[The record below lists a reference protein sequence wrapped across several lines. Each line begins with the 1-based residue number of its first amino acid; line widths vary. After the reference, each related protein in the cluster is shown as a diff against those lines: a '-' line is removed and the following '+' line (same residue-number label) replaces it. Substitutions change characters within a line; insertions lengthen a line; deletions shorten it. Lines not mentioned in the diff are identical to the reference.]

1 MTTAEIRTLADL
13 PFHVAG
19 RHPKP
24 ALVGR
29 CIPDGIDVSS
39 SRQFFEQIRD
49 FSLGLKGI
57 GVGPG
62 DRVALI
68 CETRPEWMVADL
80 GLLTAG
86 AVTVP
91 IYPTLP
97 AERIC
102 YILADSGARTVVVS
116 DEEQAA
122 KVRTIRSRLDDL
134 HTIVVIDAESGRA
147 EVEPSSTREVGFADV
162 ERQGHRRL
170 MQEEGLA
177 REFKEA
183 AAAISKDQLA
193 TIIYT
198 SGTTGDPKGVM
209 LTHGAIVANVIDA
222 DTMITVSDA
231 DDALSFLPLCHA
243 LERQVVYL
251 YLYKGVTVTFAESLE
266 TVARDMSR
274 VGPTVMTGV
283 PRVFEKLRA
292 RILDAVS
299 QAPPLRQRLF
309 GWAIGV
315 GLQRARAVLEGRE
328 LSLTTRLQHGLADR
342 LVLSKIRERTGG
354 RLRFVVSGG
363 APLAVTV
370 AEFLFAAGIPV
381 LEGYGLTETAP
392 VLTVNP
398 EGAPRLG
405 TVGKALPRVELRIAH
420 DGEILA
426 RGPNLMLGYYQQPEA
441 TAEVIRDGWFHTG
454 DIGHLDDDGYLRI
467 TGRKKELLVTAG
479 GKNIAPQPIEQRL
492 KQDPLVAE
500 AVLIGDRRHFV
511 SALIVPEFAAAAARV
526 SLPAET
532 DPVTLVVR
540 DDVRALF
547 EAVIERV
554 NAGLPRYEQIK
565 NFALVP
571 TEFSVV
577 SGELTPTLKVRRRVV
592 AEKYHEAIEGLYVAA
607 PAEGAGFGAAGAPSR
622 RVVRR

>member
-1 MTTAEIRTLADL
+1 MTTAEIRTLADM

-29 CIPDGIDVSS
+29 CTPDGIDVSS
-39 SRQFFEQIRD
+39 SREFFERIRD
-49 FSLGLKGI
+49 FGLGLKGI

-80 GLLTAG
+80 GVLTAG

-97 AERIC
+97 AERIR
-102 YILADSGARTVVVS
+102 YILADSRAGTVVAS

-122 KVRTIRSRLDDL
+122 KVRTIQSRLDNLD
-134 HTIVVIDAESGRA
+134 TIVVIDAESSGA
-147 EVEPSSTREVGFADV
+147 EADPSSTREVSFADV

-177 REFKEA
+177 RQFKEA
-183 AAAISKDQLA
+183 AAAITEDQLA

-209 LTHGAIVANVIDA
+209 LTHGAIVANVVDA

-251 YLYKGVTVTFAESLE
+251 YLYNGVTVTFAESLE

-309 GWAIGV
+309 GWALGV
-315 GLQRARAVLEGRE
+315 GLQRARAELEGRE
-328 LSLTTRLQHGLADR
+328 PSVATRLQHGLADR

-363 APLAVTV
+363 APLSVAV
-370 AEFLFAAGIPV
+370 AEFLFAVGIPV

-405 TVGKALPRVELRIAH
+405 TVGKALPRVELRIAD

-426 RGPNLMLGYYQQPEA
+426 RGPNLMLGYYEKPEA
-441 TAEVIRDGWFHTG
+441 TAEAIRDGWFHTG
-454 DIGHLDDDGYLRI
+454 DIGHLDDDGYLHI
-467 TGRKKELLVTAG
+467 TDRKKELLVTAG

-500 AVLIGDRRHFV
+500 AVLIGDRRRFLSV
-511 SALIVPEFAAAAARV
+511 LIVPEFAVAAARV
-526 SLPAET
+526 SLAAET
-532 DPVTLVVR
+532 DPTVLVVR

-547 EAVIERV
+547 EAVIEHV
-554 NAGLPRYEQIK
+554 NAELPRYEQIK
-565 NFALVP
+565 KFALLP
-571 TEFSVV
+571 AEFSVAT
-577 SGELTPTLKVRRRVV
+577 GELTPTLKVRRRVV
-592 AEKYHEAIEGLYVAA
+592 AESCREVIASLYD
-607 PAEGAGFGAAGAPSR
+607 EAAGRAPIGD
-622 RVVRR
+622 